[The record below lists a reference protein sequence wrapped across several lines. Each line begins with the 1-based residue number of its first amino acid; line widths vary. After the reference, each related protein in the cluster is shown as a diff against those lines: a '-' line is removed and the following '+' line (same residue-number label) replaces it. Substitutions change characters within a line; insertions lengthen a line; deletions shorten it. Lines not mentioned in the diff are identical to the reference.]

1 MTQPNPLKTT
11 FKAIYGMNPTKDR
24 VAYGNNST
32 RVLLTMT
39 GEENKITIPGV
50 TGVAGKL
57 WRWEFADPTLNVWYT
72 VQYLKASDN
81 SLIDAE
87 DSQGT
92 GTLKLIPKNFPTV
105 LILKAGDPAKHMQ
118 AQPNGFN
125 MLLKAKLL

>member
-1 MTQPNPLKTT
+1 
-11 FKAIYGMNPTKDR
+11 